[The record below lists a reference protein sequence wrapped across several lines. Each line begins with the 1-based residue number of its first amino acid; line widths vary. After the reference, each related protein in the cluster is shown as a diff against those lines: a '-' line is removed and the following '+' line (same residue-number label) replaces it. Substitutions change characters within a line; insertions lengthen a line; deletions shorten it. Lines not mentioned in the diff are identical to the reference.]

1 MSYDPRNP
9 YYQAMLRQAAQ
20 AAASGMVSGLD
31 FGAAHGV
38 GNFDFV
44 GNFPAYPYAPQEVAG
59 MDFVGAAMQKAAMMQ
74 APMYRPAAMPF
85 AQGVAIPPP
94 GVYTTDNSPRVP
106 RRKPAGFPLAT
117 IPQGGSTVLAQMLP
131 TEVIRPERLVIV
143 DASGFTLT
151 DVFVDDIKVGS
162 QSQNIGQGSIPASVF
177 DTLAFDTLIE
187 GNTLNLGVPITVSL
201 RLLAPALAART
212 FSLAIIGRSAQG

>member
-9 YYQAMLRQAAQ
+9 YYQMMLRQAAQ
-20 AAASGMVSGLD
+20 AAAAGMVSGLD
-31 FGAAHGV
+31 AGHGV

-44 GNFPAYPYAPQEVAG
+44 GNIPAYPYAPVEG
-59 MDFVGAAMQKAAMMQ
+59 MDFVGAAMQKAAMMAQ
-74 APMYRPAAMPF
+74 APMYRPAATPF
-85 AQGVAIPPP
+85 AHGVAIPPP

-106 RRKPAGFPLAT
+106 RRKPAGFPIAI
-117 IPQGGSTVLAQMLP
+117 IPLGGQTVLAQMLP

-143 DASGFTLT
+143 DASGGTLN

-162 QSQNIGQGSIPASVF
+162 QSQNIGQGAIPASVF

-201 RLLAPALAART
+201 RLLAPAVAARP